1 MGGMTVLTVLP
12 ALLPA
17 ELVAPGQTQLLAQG
31 EDGQA
36 VRVTLAWVNTTA
48 ADTLLS
54 RSYVLPS
61 LCSASR
67 AYFSRPS

>member
-36 VRVTLAWVNTTA
+36 VRVTLAWVHTAA
-48 ADTLLS
+48 ADTL
-54 RSYVLPS
+54 
-61 LCSASR
+61 
-67 AYFSRPS
+67 